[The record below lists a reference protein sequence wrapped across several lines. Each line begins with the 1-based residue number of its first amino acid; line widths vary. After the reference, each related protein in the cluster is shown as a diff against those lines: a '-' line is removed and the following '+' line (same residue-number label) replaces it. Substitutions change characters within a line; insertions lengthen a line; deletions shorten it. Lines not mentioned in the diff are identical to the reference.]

1 MKPIICDEAKRLI
14 NLDKHRLDFAD
25 LEYGFDWEN
34 AAIAPAREGRFK
46 AIGTLR
52 DGAVVVI
59 FATLGSEA
67 VSIISLRPASRRE
80 RRS

>member
-1 MKPIICDEAKRLI
+1 MLFIWDAATRLI
-14 NLDKHRLDFAD
+14 NLDKHGMDFAD
-25 LEYGFDWEN
+25 IEYGFDWEN
-34 AAIAPAREGRFK
+34 AVITPAKEGRFK

-67 VSIISLRPASRRE
+67 VSIVSLRPASRRE